1 LFFYPDFKMPLKTE
15 SELRRAKI
23 DRLIAASL
31 SESKKARE
39 TNLEQWRAIGIRK
52 IQPDSLSPKA
62 G

>member
-1 LFFYPDFKMPLKTE
+1 MPLKTE
-15 SELRRAKI
+15 SELRRAKM

-31 SESKKARE
+31 SENKRARE

-52 IQPDSLSPKA
+52 TQPASSAPKA

>member
-1 LFFYPDFKMPLKTE
+1 MPLKTE
-15 SELRRAKI
+15 SELRRAKM

-39 TNLEQWRAIGIRK
+39 TNLEQWRALGIRK
-52 IQPDSLSPKA
+52 SQPTNSAPKV